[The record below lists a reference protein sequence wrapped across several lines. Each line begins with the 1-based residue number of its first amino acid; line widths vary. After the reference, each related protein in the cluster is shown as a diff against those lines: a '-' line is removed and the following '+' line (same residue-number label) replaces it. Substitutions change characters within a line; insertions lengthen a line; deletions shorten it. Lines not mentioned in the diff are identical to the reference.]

1 MIKKIIIIFLI
12 IVLYAS
18 AEKRIII
25 FETLYSNNYTLY
37 AVNDLVKKNIFLYS
51 DFDIVPNNNIKADNY
66 KSIKSKIKELTLINN
81 ADVSVTYDILRYK
94 KEFILNYVIFDK
106 SKSSMWLEKRLYSKE
121 DKLFE
126 SINQMLKDIYD
137 YTSVHNDKVYIKED
151 EYISLIGYYSQKIYE
166 AEDSKNI
173 YDVFF
178 NFYKDN
184 IYFNIDYLEYLI
196 SRSDRTAVENI
207 KIMTDSMNKKLDKN
221 NHYYLSALGDYY
233 YSKYKVNVI
242 PDDIELSIENY
253 IKAIEAKK
261 NNYIYYKKLANAY
274 ILKND
279 YDNAAKSYN
288 MAIEIYDKDVSLIKD
303 AVYLLKRD
311 MNKNG
316 NIVIEYLKK
325 IIDVNKNDDEAL
337 ENLAQIYDTL
347 GDKYNSEIYYNK
359 LLDAI
364 NYNLYIINN
373 ESPNPVLYDK
383 YMKKRN
389 EVSKK
394 LNSFK

>member
-81 ADVSVTYDILRYK
+81 ADVSITYDISRYK

-207 KIMTDSMNKKLDKN
+207 KIMTDNMNKKLDK
-221 NHYYLSALGDYY
+221 
-233 YSKYKVNVI
+233 
-242 PDDIELSIENY
+242 
-253 IKAIEAKK
+253 
-261 NNYIYYKKLANAY
+261 
-274 ILKND
+274 
-279 YDNAAKSYN
+279 
-288 MAIEIYDKDVSLIKD
+288 
-303 AVYLLKRD
+303 
-311 MNKNG
+311 
-316 NIVIEYLKK
+316 
-325 IIDVNKNDDEAL
+325 
-337 ENLAQIYDTL
+337 
-347 GDKYNSEIYYNK
+347 
-359 LLDAI
+359 
-364 NYNLYIINN
+364 
-373 ESPNPVLYDK
+373 
-383 YMKKRN
+383 
-389 EVSKK
+389 
-394 LNSFK
+394 